1 MSPFNLFVFFFP
13 IKLIYPFNL
22 ITGMCGFGL
31 EVLCLTLCVAS
42 VWAPGSPFDAG
53 AVFNSTIYDP
63 FIDRNSTEIH
73 ADEVD
78 YTHPFASI
86 VLLLA
91 GITAARFG

>member
-1 MSPFNLFVFFFP
+1 M
-13 IKLIYPFNL
+13 IYPFNL